1 MKREILFAGDE
12 LELLNAL
19 DRAGC
24 VLGDNSKFHCDME
37 NDKLPFNS
45 RLPIRITGEYIRQET
60 GWKIGF
66 RAVPARKTLM
76 VGLFCLVA
84 LICFALT
91 GGSIT
96 AMALFAIILA
106 ALVINFLAQK
116 KGCLQRFESVLLH
129 GVQT

>member
-1 MKREILFAGDE
+1 MVREIAFAGDE

-24 VLGDNSKFHCDME
+24 VLGDDSKFRCDME

-45 RLPIRITGEYIRQET
+45 RLPVRITGAYIRQET

-66 RAVPARKTLM
+66 RAVPATKTLM
-76 VGLFCLVA
+76 VGVFCLIA
-84 LICFALT
+84 LLGFALT

-96 AMALFAIILA
+96 GMALFAILLA
-106 ALVINFLAQK
+106 ALVINFLAQRK
-116 KGCLQRFESVLLH
+116 SCLQRFESILLH
-129 GVQT
+129 GAQR